1 MLASCYVEGPITL
14 EKHFIEVDY
23 NAQEVILKADEEILN
38 FTYVSTES
46 DADSI
51 KQEYSSQ
58 TARIIEN
65 DWFKL
70 ILNRNNPYC
79 VCVSLKENL
88 SDKDRKLTVKVMR
101 TIRNDYALIVQ
112 KREPVPRK

>member
-23 NAQEVILKADEEILN
+23 NAQEGILKADEEILN

-79 VCVSLKENL
+79 VYVSLKENL

>member
-14 EKHFIEVDY
+14 EKHFIEVEY
-23 NAQEVILKADEEILN
+23 KAQEVILKADEEILN

-79 VCVSLKENL
+79 VYVSLKENL